1 MGTAFSKANAKK
13 VLFKLYDSVRYDA
26 KTGYV
31 TDMDVVDDDDY
42 MDKTMTDAAVD
53 YKNGVL
59 TIAGEDFVVADSYK
73 IYLVVDAAVEG
84 INDNDDDWTVSA
96 VTASGLKAE
105 LKGYEV
111 DGSFVSEETDD
122 ELVALYVHVSDAT
135 PVTK

>member
-1 MGTAFSKANAKK
+1 
-13 VLFKLYDSVRYDA
+13 
-26 KTGYV
+26 
-31 TDMDVVDDDDY
+31 MDVVDGDDY

-84 INDNDDDWTVSA
+84 INDNDDDWTISA